1 MKKIDEGINLEDL
14 EEKRLKL
21 LESGITSEVRDTSIE
36 NHVYLQT
43 SLKSY
48 GLFVSDNDETNSLK
62 VLGIETL
69 HEVERVSSTKT
80 SNNTKTTAL
89 IVFSLF
95 VPIVM
100 NLASL
105 FYLYK
110 SVMNKEIGL
119 IKAMLIF
126 VLNTVLISTQV
137 YLLVTHLNN

>member
-21 LESGITSEVRDTSIE
+21 LDNGIRSEVRDTSIE

-48 GLFVSDNDETNSLK
+48 GLFVHDKDESNGLK

-69 HEVERVSSTKT
+69 HEEERVLSTKT
-80 SNNTKTTAL
+80 SNSTKTTAL

-110 SVMNKEIGL
+110 SIMNKEIGL
-119 IKAMLIF
+119 IKTILIL
-126 VLNTVLISTQV
+126 VLNTVLISTQFYLLFV
-137 YLLVTHLNN
+137 YLNN

>member
-1 MKKIDEGINLEDL
+1 MIKILESIDIQDL
-14 EEKRLKL
+14 EEKRIKL
-21 LESGITSEVRDTSIE
+21 LESGIKSEVRDTAIE

-48 GLFVSDNDETNSLK
+48 GLFVSDNDESNSLK

-119 IKAMLIF
+119 IKTILIL
-126 VLNTVLISTQV
+126 VLNTVLISTQI